1 MTSET
6 HASEPNLE
14 FIARSRPRTWVMIVL
29 PLAAALLIY
38 VGWESLGT
46 DFSMRGR
53 GAFLNDLP
61 PWLRGAFFF
70 GVAAVCLGGWLQQLR
85 RKLSPQVEVEADPQ
99 GITSH
104 LFWGKGRLCW
114 PDIVA
119 LERKGNWLF
128 VRGTG
133 PNAKPKKL
141 VIDTMS
147 IDAPIDSLYAII
159 AHHRPDLLA
168 RA

>member
-6 HASEPNLE
+6 HASETDLE
-14 FIARSRPRTWVMIVL
+14 FIALSRPRMWVMIVL

-46 DFSMRGR
+46 DFSLRGR

-61 PWLRGAFFF
+61 PWLRGAFLF
-70 GVAAVCLGGWLQQLR
+70 GVAAVCLGAWLQQLR
-85 RKLSPQVEVEADPQ
+85 RKLSPQVEVKADPQ

-104 LFWGKGRLCW
+104 LFWGKGRLRW

-119 LERKGNWLF
+119 LERR
-128 VRGTG
+128 VTG
-133 PNAKPKKL
+133 CSCAG
-141 VIDTMS
+141 
-147 IDAPIDSLYAII
+147 
-159 AHHRPDLLA
+159 PDPMPSP
-168 RA
+168 RSR

>member
-1 MTSET
+1 MTSEA
-6 HASEPNLE
+6 HPD
-14 FIARSRPRTWVMIVL
+14 FVARSRPRMWAVVA
-29 PLAAALLIY
+29 LALATALLLYMGI
-38 VGWESLGT
+38 ESLGA
-46 DFSMRGR
+46 DFAVKGR

-61 PWLRGAFFF
+61 PWMRAAFFL
-70 GVAAVCLGGWLQQLR
+70 GCAAVCLGLGMLQLW
-85 RKLSPQVEVEADPQ
+85 RKLSPQVEVEADPR

-104 LFWGKGRLCW
+104 LFWGKGQLRW
-114 PDIVA
+114 ADIVV

-141 VIDTMS
+141 VINTTG
-147 IDAPIDSLYAII
+147 IDAPIDNLYAII
-159 AHHRPDLLA
+159 AHHRPDLLV

>member
-1 MTSET
+1 MTSEV
-6 HASEPNLE
+6 HQD
-14 FIARSRPRTWVMIVL
+14 FVARSRPRMWVMIVL

-46 DFSMRGR
+46 DFSVRGR
-53 GAFLNDLP
+53 GAFLNEMP
-61 PWLRGAFFF
+61 AWFRGTFFF
-70 GVAAVCLGGWLQQLR
+70 GIAAVCLGGWVQQLW

-104 LFWGKGRLCW
+104 LFWGKGQLRW

-141 VIDTMS
+141 VIDTAS
-147 IDAPIDSLYAII
+147 IDAPIDNLYAII